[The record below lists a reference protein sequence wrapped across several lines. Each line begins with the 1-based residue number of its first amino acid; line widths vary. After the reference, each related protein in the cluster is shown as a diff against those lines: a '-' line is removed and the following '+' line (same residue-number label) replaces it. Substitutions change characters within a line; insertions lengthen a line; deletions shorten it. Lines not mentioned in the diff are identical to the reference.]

1 MAAAVI
7 FFVILYPFA
16 RWVARLERQALKAR

>member
-1 MAAAVI
+1 VI